1 MGETDSFARTS
12 TCVKFHRRQPST
24 FPFPSGQAAGASD
37 WCSPLS
43 EITAGGSV
51 GDFTLIARGD
61 QTHQT
66 TCVALEDDTEVFFL
80 SRAVFAQFAQ
90 RHPLEF
96 TAFVRTAVAR
106 LWRVASYTLQDFLHL
121 PDASRDQHVR
131 KELPIFI
138 PGFETCCCL
147 LPCSDAFFWHFS
159 DCYFYSSL
167 DSKDHRALHRLVVR
181 FEQAPTQT
189 RGPQTCSS
197 LQKSTV
203 NTRVCLS

>member
-1 MGETDSFARTS
+1 MSLSETDSFARAS
-12 TCVKFHRRQPST
+12 TYLFSNST
-24 FPFPSGQAAGASD
+24 VRDPRVSLLFPFGQAAGSSD

-51 GDFTLIARGD
+51 GDFSLIGRGD

-80 SRAVFAQFAQ
+80 SRAVFAQFVQ

-131 KELPIFI
+131 PSIHRFAHVVSKHFCGVLQCF
-138 PGFETCCCL
+138 
-147 LPCSDAFFWHFS
+147 DAFHW
-159 DCYFYSSL
+159 YFTIVIVAL
-167 DSKDHRALHRLVVR
+167 HRSKDHRALHRLVVR
-181 FEQAPTQT
+181 FD
-189 RGPQTCSS
+189 
-197 LQKSTV
+197 
-203 NTRVCLS
+203 